1 MPMSNQAEKIKM
13 LNQAV
18 SDLQAQIIA
27 KDKQIAFLQGQ
38 IYNYKWI
45 IKNANGM
52 EGYDWNNGYGDNP
65 DDEDEYGDHYCDT

>member
-1 MPMSNQAEKIKM
+1 MPLSRQSEKIKM

-38 IYNYKWI
+38 IFNFKWI
-45 IKNANGM
+45 IKNGDGDSSGADLSIWDDDFGDDN
-52 EGYDWNNGYGDNP
+52 DYGD
-65 DDEDEYGDHYCDT
+65 DYIGT